1 MNSKFFNKKSPE
13 KKVDYSFDKP
23 LNAIEMRQYVRD
35 YFSQYAWDQ
44 VKMENNCVPKGGSRN
59 LVGGATIMNYTP
71 TQAFVSNFFTPMNPL
86 KGMLLWHSVG
96 TGKTC
101 TAIATATSTFEKQ
114 GYTILWVTRTT
125 LKNDIWKNMFDQVC
139 HEIIKLKIENNGIV
153 IPSNNSDR
161 MKLLSK
167 SWRVRPMSYKQFSN
181 LVSKKNQI
189 YETMVKI
196 NGKEDP
202 LRKTLLII
210 DEAHKLYGG
219 GDLSSLETPDMVS
232 LHASLMNSYVMSG
245 DNSVKLLLMTA
256 TPIQTDPMELI
267 KLVNLFKMPDA
278 QMPNTFDTFSQQ
290 YLNDEGIF
298 TADGLHEF
306 RNDIAGHISY
316 LNREKDAR
324 QFSQPVISMIYTNV
338 YDKEL
343 LKHNKSATRKIYS
356 GIKKGIQEKLKILK
370 QNPVLKQKIPE
381 GYESLKT
388 ICESYE
394 YPKARNAC
402 KKVVNSYKK
411 SSVSKLKADKLAA
424 KAEIVEYKEATGN
437 LQEEIK
443 DIMKESTILA
453 ITSPLSFRSGENQ
466 TEMKNISSVYE
477 RLSSKCSK
485 KNTDSSKLV
494 NSAIEN
500 NPVITELTHRIEGY
514 KQHIADNTQVLKKE
528 KNAATKKILKK
539 LISKDKTR
547 LTRDNKSLKKNIQ
560 KYTKLVKTTI
570 KTTKKKAKKTG
581 NEQKQIIKQLKA
593 LKRYAPEMKDKEL
606 EMQIKDDI
614 KKVIEPI
621 ELKQKEKEARKH
633 AKTMKKMERDQKKLE
648 KEDAKKAKEHNKTMK
663 KMQKD
668 KDKEDKEFAKLQKIR
683 EAEMKKIEAENK
695 KREKELEKQSKENA
709 ALKKKMDIEL
719 EKQRKAEEAET
730 KKREKEA
737 AIEANKREKEAA
749 IEANKRQKEQEKE
762 RIKIMKEAKEME
774 KQRERDRKQAEKN
787 MKKTMKKIKGGR
799 FGVTRK
805 RK

>member
-1 MNSKFFNKKSPE
+1 MNKKFFSQSPKKTA
-13 KKVDYSFDKP
+13 DYSLARP

-35 YFSQYAWDQ
+35 YFSKYAWDP
-44 VKMENNCVPKGGSRN
+44 VKMENNCAPKGGSKN
-59 LVGGATIMNYTP
+59 FIGGATIMNYTP
-71 TQAFVSNFFTPMNPL
+71 TQAFVSNFFTPSNPL

-219 GDLSSLETPDMVS
+219 GDLSSIETPDMVS

-245 DNSVKLLLMTA
+245 DSSVKLLLMTA

-278 QMPNTFDTFSQQ
+278 QMPNTFETFSKQ
-290 YLNDEGIF
+290 YLNDEGFF
-298 TADGLHEF
+298 TADGLHHF

-343 LKHNKSATRKIYS
+343 LKYNKRATRKIYS
-356 GIKKGIQEKLKILK
+356 GIKKGMQDKLKSLK
-370 QNPVLKQKIPE
+370 QNPVLKQKSPE

-394 YPKARNAC
+394 YPKARTAC

-411 SSVSKLKADKLAA
+411 SGIAKLKADKLAA
-424 KAEIVEYKEATGN
+424 KAEIAEYKEATGN
-437 LQEEIK
+437 LHAEIK
-443 DIMKESTILA
+443 DMITESNHLETA
-453 ITSPLSFRSGENQ
+453 SPLLFRTGKNKTQ
-466 TEMKNISSVYE
+466 MKNISSVYE

-485 KNTDSSKLV
+485 TNTDTSKLV

-500 NPVITELTHRIEGY
+500 NPVISDLKHRIEGY
-514 KQHIADNTQVLKKE
+514 NQNISDNTLVLKKE
-528 KNAATKKILKK
+528 KNAETKKILKN
-539 LISKDKTR
+539 LISNDKTR
-547 LTRDNKSLKKNIQ
+547 LNRDKKSLKTNIK

-570 KTTKKKAKKTG
+570 KNTKKKGKRTEQNKKL
-581 NEQKQIIKQLKA
+581 IIKQLKA

-606 EMQIKDDI
+606 ETQINDDI
-614 KKVIEPI
+614 KKAIEPI
-621 ELKQKEKEARKH
+621 ELKQREKDEKKH
-633 AKTMKKMERDQKKLE
+633 AKTMKKMEREQKKLE

-663 KMQKD
+663 KMEKE
-668 KDKEDKEFAKLQKIR
+668 KEKEDKEFAKLQKIR
-683 EAEMKKIEAENK
+683 EAEMKKIDAENK
-695 KREKELEKQSKENA
+695 KREKELEKEREKQAKENA
-709 ALKKKMDIEL
+709 VLQKKMDKEL
-719 EKQRKAEEAET
+719 EKQNKVEEAAM

-737 AIEANKREKEAA
+737 EIEANKRK
-749 IEANKRQKEQEKE
+749 KEQEKQRAKVMKE
-762 RIKIMKEAKEME
+762 AEMIAKKEAKEME
-774 KQRERDRKQAEKN
+774 KQREKDLKQAA
-787 MKKTMKKIKGGR
+787 KTMKNTMKKNKGG
-799 FGVTRK
+799 TRK
-805 RK
+805 KR